1 MQQSMIIFIQKMG
14 GNLNNTVIKKKSK
27 RLLIFDSGVGG
38 LSIYISARK
47 QFPSLEIHYLSDND
61 AFPYGDKS
69 VGFLTKR
76 VIEILELAMSKISP
90 DILIIGCNTI
100 STLLLDKLRD
110 LISIPIIGVVP
121 AIKTAATIS
130 KTKSFALLAT
140 NGTIARKYTDDLIER
155 YASNHNVYL
164 LGASDLVS
172 HIESYVNGEKLDHDF
187 IKSKIETIKNKSD
200 LIDTIVLGCTHF
212 PLIRNHFKNIDPKIQ
227 WVDSTNAIT
236 SRVNNILNNE
246 ELTNVENYTI
256 WSTKHI
262 NINNLNFFLKESS
275 FNEFNKLL

>member
-1 MQQSMIIFIQKMG
+1 M
-14 GNLNNTVIKKKSK
+14 NNTVIKKKSK

-100 STLLLDKLRD
+100 STLLLNKLRD

-121 AIKTAATIS
+121 AIKTAAIIS

-164 LGASDLVS
+164 LGASD
-172 HIESYVNGEKLDHDF
+172 
-187 IKSKIETIKNKSD
+187 
-200 LIDTIVLGCTHF
+200 
-212 PLIRNHFKNIDPKIQ
+212 
-227 WVDSTNAIT
+227 
-236 SRVNNILNNE
+236 
-246 ELTNVENYTI
+246 
-256 WSTKHI
+256 
-262 NINNLNFFLKESS
+262 
-275 FNEFNKLL
+275 